1 MDATRRALTETE
13 LDTIMEMLLKERH
26 EHGSPILSISD
37 PFQTRLYL
45 HTQSHHGHVVIF
57 SEEGVLAGILLF
69 SVGGLWWSKE
79 TVLFEELVLSVSS
92 FAGVQRKAIEALN
105 HLAKEY
111 HCALIVCGCLIQ
123 EKPQMVM
130 NGYQKAGFHVLAPI
144 AIKRLK
150 GGDSTCSPM

>member
-1 MDATRRALTETE
+1 MESTRRPLTETE
-13 LDTIMEMLLKERH
+13 LDTIMETLLKERH
-26 EHGSPILSISD
+26 EHGSPVLTVSD

-45 HTQSHHGHVVIF
+45 HTQSRHGHVVVF
-57 SEEGVLAGILLF
+57 SEKGVFAGVLLF

-79 TVLFEELVLSVSS
+79 IMLFEELVLSVSG
-92 FAGVQRKAIEALN
+92 FAGVQREAIEALH
-105 HLAKEY
+105 HLAEDY
-111 HCALIVCGCLIQ
+111 GCALIVCGCLLQ

-130 NGYQKAGFHVLAPI
+130 NGYQKAGFTSLAPI